1 MKILYTYSKNSTPI
15 YINGGAGTIR
25 LLILFED
32 NSEQFVYYCD
42 DYNSKSYINKIIN
55 PNSSDK
61 FNLNNFK
68 KIDDDSQ
75 FYTYDNMIT
84 NLYNYNGYHKE
95 EKIDGH
101 DLGPS
106 SLWLPPLDK

>member
-1 MKILYTYSKNSTPI
+1 MKILYTYSKNSTPV
-15 YINGGAGTIR
+15 YINGGAGNIR

-32 NSEQFVYYCD
+32 NSDQFVYYCD

-55 PNSSDK
+55 PKASDK

-68 KIDDDSQ
+68 KIENDDQ
-75 FYTYDNMIT
+75 FSIYDQIIT
-84 NLYNYNGYHKE
+84 NLYNYNGYHKG

-101 DLGPS
+101 DIGTP